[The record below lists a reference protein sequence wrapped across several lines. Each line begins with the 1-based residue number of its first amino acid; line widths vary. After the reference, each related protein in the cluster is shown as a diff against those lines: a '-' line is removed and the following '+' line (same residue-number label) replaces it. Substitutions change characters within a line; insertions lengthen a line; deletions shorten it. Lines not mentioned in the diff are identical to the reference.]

1 MKITRLVFLAGEE
14 FYKYT
19 KNIKVGY
26 YTDIKIWFCIHDMFP
41 LYRKVWIKG
50 MMKGAGP
57 RIIILA
63 EVILRIPEAILPI
76 PEAILHIS
84 EAILHRMASG

>member
-1 MKITRLVFLAGEE
+1 
-14 FYKYT
+14 
-19 KNIKVGY
+19 
-26 YTDIKIWFCIHDMFP
+26 MFP

-63 EVILRIPEAILPI
+63 EVILRIPEDILHI
-76 PEAILHIS
+76 PEDILRIS